1 MKRALVTGGTGFV
14 GANLVRRLL
23 RDGHAVHLLVRPG
36 YHPWRIADLRA
47 DLTLHEVALADAEGL
62 AALLPAIRPDWI
74 FHLAVH
80 GAYSDQTDVGQIV
93 QTNILGTINLVQAAL
108 AAGFETFVNT
118 GSSSEYGY
126 KDFAPPETTWLE
138 PNSYYAVAKASATLF
153 CRYTAQHH
161 QVRLPTL
168 RLYSV
173 YGPYEEPKRLIP
185 TLIRE
190 GLQGRLPPLVNPEIA
205 RDYIYIDDV
214 IDAYLLACTQPLPD
228 PGAVYNAGTGVQTTL
243 REIVAIARQTLS
255 IASEPHWGSMPDRH
269 WDTTVWVADS
279 RKLRQE
285 LGWQPR
291 YDLAA
296 GFQATA
302 AWQQAQAESGR

>member
-1 MKRALVTGGTGFV
+1 MSKQVLVTGGTGFV

-23 RDGHAVHLLVRPG
+23 QEGHAVHLLVRPG
-36 YHPWRIADLRA
+36 YRPWRIEALRA
-47 DLTLHEVALADAEGL
+47 DLRLHVVELADAAGVQ
-62 AALLPAIRPDWI
+62 AVVQAVRPDWI

-93 QTNILGTINLVQAAL
+93 QTNILGTVNLVQAAL
-108 AAGFETFVNT
+108 ATGFEAFVNT

-126 KDFAPPETTWLE
+126 KDFAPVETTWLE
-138 PNSYYAVAKASATLF
+138 PNSYYAVAKAAATLF

-190 GLQGRLPPLVNPEIA
+190 GLQGRLPPLVNPKIA
-205 RDYIYIDDV
+205 RDYIYVEDV
-214 IDAYLLACTQPLPD
+214 TTAYLLACTQPLAD
-228 PGAVYNAGTGVQTTL
+228 LGAVYNVGTGVQTTL
-243 REIVAIARQTLS
+243 GEIVAIARQTLA
-255 IASEPHWGSMPDRH
+255 IPAEPQWGSMPDRH

-279 RKLRQE
+279 RKLQQD

-291 YDLAA
+291 YSVAE
-296 GFQATA
+296 GFQATV
-302 AWQQAQAESGR
+302 AWQQALAHP